1 MFDLEKFSNHQL
13 TTAVRDS
20 KLFKESCILDVLG
33 KSIMQLE
40 KENKTYKVTDKTS
53 AQLDELPSSEA
64 EIWFKLD
71 QSHVR
76 YIETE
81 DCTFKVLFRRC
92 VESFARID
100 L

>member
-1 MFDLEKFSNHQL
+1 
-13 TTAVRDS
+13 
-20 KLFKESCILDVLG
+20 
-33 KSIMQLE
+33 MQLE

-53 AQLDELPSSEA
+53 AQLDELPSSE
-64 EIWFKLD
+64 IWFKLD

-76 YIETE
+76 YIESE
-81 DCTFKVLFRRC
+81 DCTFKVLIRRC